1 MISRKK
7 KSQTHN
13 QIIRCKQA
21 FIDISNGQI
30 KMSNWPAQN
39 KLLDVDKT
47 YIDIWQKFELKMQ
60 NWPVLRSIQ

>member
-7 KSQTHN
+7 KSQTHK
-13 QIIRCKQA
+13 QITRCKQA